1 MERSEQEL
9 IRQYLDHDSEL
20 RALYEEHQGFK
31 RRLEEFRVKIH
42 LTTEEEIEKKR
53 IQKLKL
59 ASKDRMMEIL
69 HRHQHPEAR

>member
-1 MERSEQEL
+1 MEHRDEEL
-9 IRQYLDHDSEL
+9 IRQFLTHDNEL
-20 RALYEEHQGFK
+20 RVLYEEHQEYK
-31 RRLEEFRVKIH
+31 QKLEAFRDKVH

-69 HRHQHPEAR
+69 HRHIQHEAH